1 LRVLVAED
9 NTAVREMLGAFLRDQ
24 ECVVEMTAD
33 GGEALARAQ
42 TGGHD
47 VMLLDLSMPQLDG
60 CAVARTLR
68 RDEQPGRHL
77 LVVGLSAHAHAADRE
92 RALAAGMDDFMP
104 KPVKLAQLAALLA
117 RLRHAMT
124 VAPAAWQ
131 MPAPLR
137 RQICAL
143 FAAEWPGLRLALQT
157 ARDAGDRSV
166 LQSRAHYLKNSADV
180 LGDDELREFCRR
192 LQDAIQE
199 GNDATAHALVGAIER
214 AGTRLAQA
222 AQTAANLL
230 PSATAG
236 GISPDRP

>member
-1 LRVLVAED
+1 
-9 NTAVREMLGAFLRDQ
+9 
-24 ECVVEMTAD
+24 
-33 GGEALARAQ
+33 
-42 TGGHD
+42 
-47 VMLLDLSMPQLDG
+47 
-60 CAVARTLR
+60 
-68 RDEQPGRHL
+68 
-77 LVVGLSAHAHAADRE
+77 
-92 RALAAGMDDFMP
+92 MDDFMP

-157 ARDAGDRSV
+157 ARDTGDRAA

-192 LQDAIQE
+192 LQDAVQE
-199 GNDATAHALVGAIER
+199 DNDATAHALVGAIER
-214 AGTRLAQA
+214 AGTRLVQA

-230 PSATAG
+230 PPDSAEG
-236 GISPDRP
+236 LNSDQS